1 MEWGRKTRRQKFKRW
16 TPKQARENH
25 KSRENPVPTH
35 SQRETQRRRDG
46 VRTTER
52 QGHRENRIPSTET
65 RKQEKRQ
72 AKEEGE
78 TERCPLIERRE
89 QQLGQK

>member
-1 MEWGRKTRRQKFKRW
+1 MGEKNQETEIQEMDPKTGKRES
-16 TPKQARENH
+16 P
-25 KSRENPVPTH
+25 SRENPVPTH

-65 RKQEKRQ
+65 RKQEKSRP
-72 AKEEGE
+72 
-78 TERCPLIERRE
+78 RRRE
-89 QQLGQK
+89 KRRAVLS